1 MKGLINIKNNDNKC
15 FLWCHVRHLNPVERN
30 PQRITIKD
38 RQLVNKLSYERIN
51 FPVSRKDY
59 CKVEIKNNICI
70 NVFCYD
76 NNLTYPVYLSNQKF
90 NDNMDLLLISNEL
103 KSHYVYIKNFDKFM
117 FNKIKNRNK
126 KYFCKFCLQFFG
138 NEKVSTEHRK
148 DCLVINGKQ
157 KHFNKNLIMSA
168 EEEERFEQSNISW
181 NCNKLFDVS
190 DNKVRDHCHV
200 TGKFRGAAHW
210 SCNVNF
216 KLSKKV
222 PLIFY
227 NLKGYDSHLIFKE
240 LSKFNA
246 KISVIPNGLEKYMA
260 FTVNRNLVF
269 IDSMQ
274 FMNSSLD
281 SLVKNLMSEDFKCL
295 SEEFSGELLRLV
307 KEKGVYPYEYM
318 DSFKK
323 FNEDKLPDKKFI
335 KR

>member
-38 RQLVNKLSYERIN
+38 RELVNKLSYERIN

-70 NVFCYD
+70 NVFCYG

-157 KHFNKNLIMSA
+157 N
-168 EEEERFEQSNISW
+168 
-181 NCNKLFDVS
+181 V
-190 DNKVRDHCHV
+190 
-200 TGKFRGAAHW
+200 KF
-210 SCNVNF
+210 
-216 KLSKKV
+216 
-222 PLIFY
+222 
-227 NLKGYDSHLIFKE
+227 
-240 LSKFNA
+240 
-246 KISVIPNGLEKYMA
+246 
-260 FTVNRNLVF
+260 
-269 IDSMQ
+269 
-274 FMNSSLD
+274 
-281 SLVKNLMSEDFKCL
+281 
-295 SEEFSGELLRLV
+295 
-307 KEKGVYPYEYM
+307 
-318 DSFKK
+318 
-323 FNEDKLPDKKFI
+323 
-335 KR
+335 